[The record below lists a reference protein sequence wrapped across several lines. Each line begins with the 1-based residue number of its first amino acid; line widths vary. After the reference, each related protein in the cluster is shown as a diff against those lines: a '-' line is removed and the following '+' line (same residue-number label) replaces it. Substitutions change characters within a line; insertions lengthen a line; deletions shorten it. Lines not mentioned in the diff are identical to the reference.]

1 MPSRRFKFMDTF
13 TSSADLLDQEIAAK
27 EADVT
32 NSQASI
38 AEAESQLLSM
48 KQTLEILAVE
58 VRILKRAASLRPATG
73 SQSTVNSVAAPPPAA
88 LRTFAQPTEAPAPA
102 APQVGRFREV
112 VDQIRAGR

>member
-1 MPSRRFKFMDTF
+1 MDTF
-13 TSSADLLDQEIAAK
+13 TSSADLLDQEIAAR
-27 EADVT
+27 EADVA

-48 KQTLEILAVE
+48 KQSLEILAVE

-73 SQSTVNSVAAPPPAA
+73 SQSTAGHVAPQMPSVT
-88 LRTFAQPTEAPAPA
+88 RSFTQPTEAPAAA
-102 APQVGRFREV
+102 APQVGRFRDV